1 MRHFR
6 PVRDA
11 NVTHFARKRPSGGEC
26 CSASRPRARCSVRS
40 TTPRLQRTLA
50 QSAGGALPER
60 PRRVAT
66 RNGTSLPSSA
76 LAASRI
82 SQSSSELRLAGRK
95 CHSLRPQTSG
105 WRRGAAL
112 PVGPRTVC
120 SVDWL
125 GVLLRWGRLACCSV
139 RSAVG
144 EFLRQVGPASRSEV
158 CDISGPRGTQMS
170 LTSPATTGWRRSRG
184 CSARRRCCSVRSARC
199 GAP

>member
-50 QSAGGALPER
+50 QSAGGALPEETQESCDTLWNI
-60 PRRVAT
+60 P
-66 RNGTSLPSSA
+66 SLA

-82 SQSSSELRLAGRK
+82 SQSSSEVRLAGRK

-170 LTSPATTGWRRSRG
+170 LTSPATTGWRRRG
-184 CSARRRCCSVRSARC
+184 CSARRRCCSVRSARS